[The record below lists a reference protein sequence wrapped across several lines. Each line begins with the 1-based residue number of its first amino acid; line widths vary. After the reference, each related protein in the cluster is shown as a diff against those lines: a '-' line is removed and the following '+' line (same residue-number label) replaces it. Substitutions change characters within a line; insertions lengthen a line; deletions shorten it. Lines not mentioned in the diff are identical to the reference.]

1 MTLNTVSMRSL
12 CSTLV
17 LAVAILVTLHFHV
30 CLGHRLL
37 DRSQNIADVIH
48 GELREDVTCRSFGFG
63 PNCTAHEE
71 CAACF
76 LKIPHWEFC
85 VSNKTA
91 SHLPTFLFNCTS
103 DPPAP
108 QPQASCHDLSEEEC
122 QLDKEECTWCTAMA
136 VASKC
141 YTKDEAEHLPTAV
154 FKCDTEGPSSA
165 TTMTRTATK
174 DPVKPF

>member
-1 MTLNTVSMRSL
+1 MYRSL

-91 SHLPTFLFNCTS
+91 SHLPH
-103 DPPAP
+103 
-108 QPQASCHDLSEEEC
+108 SCSI
-122 QLDKEECTWCTAMA
+122 
-136 VASKC
+136 V
-141 YTKDEAEHLPTAV
+141 HLILLL
-154 FKCDTEGPSSA
+154 PSHKHPA
-165 TTMTRTATK
+165 TTCRKKNAS
-174 DPVKPF
+174 